1 MIPYSSLKL
10 TINSRH
16 ERRQRWQK
24 KIELLR
30 GDGLMGLFST
40 RREGK
45 DDDKFKA
52 QLIPKIYVRLYKS
65 LCFSDHHGEKI
76 IVVASFDNLL

>member
-1 MIPYSSLKL
+1 
-10 TINSRH
+10 
-16 ERRQRWQK
+16 
-24 KIELLR
+24 
-30 GDGLMGLFST
+30 MGLFST

-65 LCFSDHHGEKI
+65 PCFSDHHGEKI